1 MFRVFRT
8 NYTNPLDRE
17 TRISRNFWLMYAL
30 ASPELLPDQDTFWG
44 KDDNDCPA
52 VEVQS
57 SSTGPG
63 GKCLQDPGALWSTLV
78 DRVHYGCEY
87 VLHSEEDWLFN
98 QKGFLE
104 KMADAHTEVET
115 GINKGAED
123 GATIDCLTKP
133 EGGIHYNRKSLN
145 LVGVA
150 LSPEESLPN
159 TLTCSVSGH
168 EMSNKWFMRHDKTD
182 KIGWRHWT
190 NRPSLV
196 RPSLVLSNTS
206 DSDWALSEGKR
217 AGSFNARHWT
227 MVYLNSVEQTAQIT
241 HLGGQ
246 SSTKHIKFGGSQ

>member
-1 MFRVFRT
+1 
-8 NYTNPLDRE
+8 
-17 TRISRNFWLMYAL
+17 
-30 ASPELLPDQDTFWG
+30 
-44 KDDNDCPA
+44 
-52 VEVQS
+52 
-57 SSTGPG
+57 
-63 GKCLQDPGALWSTLV
+63 
-78 DRVHYGCEY
+78 
-87 VLHSEEDWLFN
+87 
-98 QKGFLE
+98 
-104 KMADAHTEVET
+104 MADAHTEVET

>member
-8 NYTNPLDRE
+8 NYTNPSDRE
-17 TRISRNFWLMYAL
+17 TRISRNFWLLYAL
-30 ASPELLPDQDTFWG
+30 TSPELLNPDHDTFWG
-44 KDDNDCPA
+44 KYGNDCPA

-57 SSTGPG
+57 LAVGER
-63 GKCLQDPGALWSTLV
+63 CLRDPGALWSPLV
-78 DRVHYGCEY
+78 DRVQYKCEY
-87 VLHSEEDWLFN
+87 VLHSEEDWQFN

-104 KMADAHTEVET
+104 KMADAHKEVET
-115 GINKGAED
+115 GIDKGAED

-133 EGGIHYNRKSLN
+133 EGGIKYNRTSQN

-150 LSPEESLPN
+150 LSPEENLPN
-159 TLTCSVSGH
+159 SLTCSVSGY

-227 MVYLNSVEQTAQIT
+227 MVYLNSVEQIAQIT

-246 SSTKHIKFGGSQ
+246 SSTKNMKFGGSQ